1 MNTPSSLHPPEI
13 IIFFPGCAGDRGEGK
28 SQFITA
34 ALLLLPP
41 PHQKRWIVTNKLS
54 AVSRR
59 QKGIEEGAL
68 INLFSRICCIN
79 NGKERLFYAKWMC
92 ACSAFFPLSFSNTKG
107 HISALAPAA
116 TRSNEKRRR
125 RFLSLPFLY
134 PQGAF
139 LCGKGPWVLFFRKIR
154 RCPLS
159 RQRPLRG
166 G

>member
-1 MNTPSSLHPPEI
+1 MNTPSPLSPPEI

-34 ALLLLPP
+34 ALLLPPP

-59 QKGIEEGAL
+59 QKGIEEEAL

-92 ACSAFFPLSFSNTKG
+92 ACSAFFP
-107 HISALAPAA
+107 
-116 TRSNEKRRR
+116 
-125 RFLSLPFLY
+125 FLFRIQKVTFP
-134 PQGAF
+134 
-139 LCGKGPWVLFFRKIR
+139 PWH
-154 RCPLS
+154 
-159 RQRPLRG
+159 PLRHDATKATATVFKSSFFISTRCVYVRERTVSSFF
-166 G
+166 